1 MSDDGK
7 FMKRAIELARR
18 TEGSVSPR
26 PPVGAL
32 LVSPD
37 GEVVGEGWDTA
48 SPGPH
53 AETMALDAAAERAR
67 GATVFVTLE
76 PCSHTGATAP
86 CADALIQAGVARV
99 VVGATDPNPKVNG
112 RGLAKLRAAGIEVT
126 ENVESE
132 TCRALIEPFTKWVR
146 TGTPFVTLKMA
157 ASLDGKTAAPDGT
170 SMWITGEAARA
181 EVHDL
186 RRRADAVIVGSMTV
200 LRDDPLLTCRLEDLE
215 VSQPLRVVID
225 GSGRTPETSRVF
237 NNDAP
242 ALVITNE
249 DLAGSHIERWR
260 AAGADVARV
269 PAGESG
275 VDVRAALRY
284 LGEKGI
290 CSVLVEG
297 GPTIAASLVGS
308 NLVDR
313 FVLYLAPKL
322 IGGDAPGLLNDGVK
336 TLTDAWELEIEN
348 IRTVGEDL
356 RIDARPKPTTGD
368 A

>member
-7 FMKRAIELARR
+7 FMKRAISLAVRA
-18 TEGSVSPR
+18 EGSVSPR
-26 PPVGAL
+26 PPVGA
-32 LVSPD
+32 VVVRD
-37 GEVVGEGWDTA
+37 TNIVGEGWTKPR
-48 SPGPH
+48 PGLH
-53 AETMALDAAAERAR
+53 AETDALSHAGDDARD
-67 GATVFVTLE
+67 ATVYVTLE
-76 PCSHTGATAP
+76 PCSHTGDTAP
-86 CADALIQAGVARV
+86 CADALITAGVARV

-112 RGLAKLRAAGIEVT
+112 QGIAKLRAAGIEVT
-126 ENVESE
+126 ENVEPDA
-132 TCRALIEPFTKWVR
+132 CVVLIEPFSKWVD
-146 TGTPFVTLKMA
+146 TGTPFVSLKMA

-200 LRDDPLLTCRLEDLE
+200 LRDDPLLTCRLEGAD
-215 VSQPLRVVID
+215 VHAQPLRVVID

-237 NNDAP
+237 NNDAS

-249 DLAGSHIERWR
+249 DLAESHVERWR
-260 AAGADVARV
+260 GAGADVARV

-275 VDVRAALRY
+275 VDMQAALRY
-284 LGEKGI
+284 LGEQGI
-290 CSVLVEG
+290 CSALVEG

-356 RIDARPKPTTGD
+356 RIDARPKPIG
-368 A
+368 AA